1 MINSKQFLNGLS
13 HQLGVIT
20 PDFLP
25 IYSFFSQKRIVPKDN
40 YSFACEA
47 KGIGKKRQ
55 YTNLY
60 FKMYRILSLSIIF
73 LHLFLHKN
81 INLLN
86 LVV

>member
-47 KGIGKKRQ
+47 KGIGKNANILI
-55 YTNLY
+55 YTSKCIEYCPYLLY
-60 FKMYRILSLSIIF
+60 FCIYFCIKILIILIF
-73 LHLFLHKN
+73 
-81 INLLN
+81 
-86 LVV
+86 